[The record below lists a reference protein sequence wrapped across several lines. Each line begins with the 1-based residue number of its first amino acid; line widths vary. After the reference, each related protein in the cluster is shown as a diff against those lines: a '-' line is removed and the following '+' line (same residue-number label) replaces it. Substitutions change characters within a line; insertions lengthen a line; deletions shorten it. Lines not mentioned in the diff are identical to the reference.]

1 MSNSFGL
8 RLKRWRQNNNVKQ
21 EYFALQMGVSQ
32 ATVSR
37 WERGI
42 DRPSLALS
50 KKVNEIIYQGRSNMS
65 VMMRNLVH
73 SSQDLAAV
81 IAEDLTVLEV
91 SRGILREFNA
101 SDDSIFVGHHVRS
114 FIMDG
119 ERDVLSRLG
128 MEAKLHK
135 EIDSLHFK
143 SPADPLATEQT
154 LYSANDIQIFHMG
167 NEERFAIWRYSF
179 LPISEESSV
188 EFYQPS
194 VQER

>member
-1 MSNSFGL
+1 MSNSFGQ

-21 EYFALQMGVSQ
+21 EYLALQVGVSQ

-37 WERGI
+37 WERGV
-42 DRPSLALS
+42 DKPSLAMS

-91 SRGILREFNA
+91 SRGIVKEFNA
-101 SDDSIFVGHHVRS
+101 SDDSIFIGHHMRS

-128 MEAKLHK
+128 MDAKLNK
-135 EIDSLHFK
+135 DIDSIHFK
-143 SPADPLATEQT
+143 SPADPSVAQQT
-154 LYSANDIQIFHMG
+154 LYSANDIQIFHVSS
-167 NEERFAIWRYSF
+167 EERFAIWRYSF
-179 LPISEESSV
+179 LPISEENTV